1 MNRHRGRP
9 VVVIPIIPPTHSSV
23 SLPTQGDRSSR
34 KSPPPHP
41 PPLAL
46 NPTHP
51 FRATRFPIYTPA
63 PARHPYPHTPHFSPL
78 SPFQHITCLLLP
90 QLVHPL
96 LRSTSLTTP
105 SAPTTLHPRY
115 LSAVF
120 CYLLQRLWI
129 GDHGAEYD
137 HNTVHAQVV
146 LDRFSRRLS
155 LRSVFQRRQHGGF
168 SKVRVY
174 NGSLISCRRIA
185 CPFLYSRPI
194 RNLSYLLHR
203 PVPQST
209 FDLSTHSTHVVLTR
223 IYRLLLTRS
232 VIKCLRLF
240 RIFKLVKFMDKFKFA
255 NLWRMFR
262 LFASL
267 AGLCHFLGC
276 FWVSAR
282 ITGASTRV
290 E

>member
-1 MNRHRGRP
+1 MITTRYM
-9 VVVIPIIPPTHSSV
+9 
-23 SLPTQGDRSSR
+23 R
-34 KSPPPHP
+34 KWFWIDF
-41 PPLAL
+41 L
-46 NPTHP
+46 
-51 FRATRFPIYTPA
+51 
-63 PARHPYPHTPHFSPL
+63 
-78 SPFQHITCLLLP
+78 
-90 QLVHPL
+90 
-96 LRSTSLTTP
+96 
-105 SAPTTLHPRY
+105 
-115 LSAVF
+115 AVF
-120 CYLLQRLWI
+120 PFEVFFSD
-129 GDHGAEYD
+129 G
-137 HNTVHAQVV
+137 NTAAFLKYV
-146 LDRFSRRLS
+146 S
-155 LRSVFQRRQHGGF
+155 
-168 SKVRVY
+168 
-174 NGSLISCRRIA
+174 SLISCRRVA
-185 CPFLYSRPI
+185 CPFLYSSPI

-223 IYRLLLTRS
+223 MYRLLLTHS

-282 ITGASTRV
+282 ITGANTRV